1 MSETAREKMA
11 KDISEEIAEKKN
23 EVKQKAAAAREDIKG
38 MEKSRKSGGIRF
50 KVVFWFVLIM
60 WVAMTIVITASLT
73 TSLLQAMQDVRMN
86 IEVITEAEAQRF
98 TNRLDYYKGIV
109 SEIGTNP
116 DLADPYVSVADKQ
129 EIIDQKVKDYGFIRG
144 RIIGADGLSIFDE
157 VDYSDR
163 EYFIES
169 MKGNVWISEPV
180 VSKVTG
186 DLTIV
191 LSAPLYEDGIKG
203 GEIVGVVSFIPSEAF
218 INEMATSIEI
228 SESTVVSVV
237 NKDGKI
243 IASKIDGDNGQS
255 SLVMGEV
262 TVQSLETKNADYAEF
277 VKSALSTSTS
287 DDEVSAAA
295 LQTSIAGVKRF
306 ISAADIE
313 GSDGWR
319 LVTMTDYSDYNGTYV
334 TLRWMIIAI
343 SFVFAVICSF
353 LVYAK
358 ATAIVKPIEESS
370 KRLVSLAKG
379 NLKGEVKIFRTGDET
394 ETLCVATKQICESMR
409 KMIDD
414 MDYCFEGISHG
425 DLDIHVQHRELYVDD
440 YKPLLTGLRK
450 LKFNLNDVML
460 QINTASEQVNSGAE
474 QVSSGAQAL
483 SQGATEQ
490 ASSVQELSA
499 TVALIAEQIKENDVS
514 AQKAKEL
521 ANQTGAEMQSSSKQ
535 MEKMIS
541 AMGEINDTA
550 SQIEKIVKTID
561 DIAFQTNIL
570 ALNAAVE
577 AARAGAAG
585 KGFAV
590 VADEVRNLAQKSSEA
605 ANNTTNLIE
614 RTITAVKNGSEIADE
629 TAKSIFS
636 VVDYTLQVAD
646 LIASIATASEEQAT
660 AVSQVNVG
668 MEQVSAVVQTNS
680 ATAEQS
686 AAASEELSGQSHL
699 LKNLVEHFTLIDID
713 VVNKWRAGDKTV
725 AAMGY
730 EDNSS
735 KRQQTATTSETSKY

>member
-1 MSETAREKMA
+1 MSETEKTKLENKVA
-11 KDISEEIAEKKN
+11 EELNEKKA
-23 EVKQKAAAAREDIKG
+23 EIKQKAVAAKADVNALKQ
-38 MEKSRKSGGIRF
+38 SRKSGGLRF
-50 KVVFWFVLIM
+50 KVVFWFVLLL

-73 TSLLQAMQDVRMN
+73 TSRLQAMQNVREN
-86 IEVITEAEAQRF
+86 ITIITEAESQRF
-98 TNRLDYYKGIV
+98 TNQLEYYKGIV
-109 SEIGTNP
+109 GEIGTNP
-116 DLADPYVSVADKQ
+116 DLADPRVSLEDKQ
-129 EIIDQKVKDYGFIRG
+129 EIIDQKVKDYGFLRG
-144 RIIGADGLSIFDE
+144 RVIGTDGLSIFDE
-157 VDYSDR
+157 TDYSDR
-163 EYFIES
+163 DYFVES
-169 MKGNVWISEPV
+169 MKGKTWISEPV
-180 VSKVTG
+180 ISKVTG
-186 DLTIV
+186 NLTIII
-191 LSAPLYEDGIKG
+191 SAPLYEDGIKG
-203 GEIVGVVSFIPSEAF
+203 GEIIGVVSFIP
-218 INEMATSIEI
+218 NESFLNDLASSIEI
-228 SESTVVSVV
+228 SDSTIVSVI
-237 NKDGKI
+237 NKSGKI
-243 IASKIDGDNGQS
+243 IASKIDSADGTS
-255 SLVMGEV
+255 SMVMGGV
-262 TVQSLETKNADYAEF
+262 TVQSLDANNKEYADF
-277 VKSALSTSTS
+277 VASSLKTSTN
-287 DDEVSAAA
+287 DGVTAAN
-295 LQTSIAGVKRF
+295 SIMTKVAGIKRF

-319 LVTMTDYSDYNGTYV
+319 LVSLTNYSDYNGTYES
-334 TLRWMIIAI
+334 LRWIIIGI
-343 SFVFAVICSF
+343 SFVFEVLCSF
-353 LVYAK
+353 AVYVK

-370 KRLVSLAKG
+370 KRLVALAKG
-379 NLKGEVKIFRTGDET
+379 DLKSEVKHFKTGDET
-394 ETLCVATKQICESMR
+394 ETLCVATKQICDSMR

-414 MDYCFEGISHG
+414 MDYCFEGISNG

-440 YKPLLTGLRK
+440 YKPLLSGLRK

-490 ASSVQELSA
+490 ASSVEELSA
-499 TVALIAEQIKENDVS
+499 TIALIAEQIKENDES

-521 ANQTGAEMQSSSKQ
+521 ASQTGNEMQSSSKQ
-535 MEKMIS
+535 MEKMIA
-541 AMGEINDTA
+541 AMGEIKDTA

-646 LIASIATASEEQAT
+646 LVANIATASEEQAT
-660 AVSQVNVG
+660 AVAQVNTG

-680 ATAEQS
+680 ATAEES

-699 LKNLVEHFTLIDID
+699 LKNLVDHFALIDADI
-713 VVNKWRAGDKTV
+713 VNKWRAADKSV
-725 AAMGY
+725 VAMGY
-730 EDNSS
+730 DDEKKPKS
-735 KRQQTATTSETSKY
+735 TSKY

>member
-1 MSETAREKMA
+1 MSE
-11 KDISEEIAEKKN
+11 AEKTKLEN
-23 EVKQKAAAAREDIKG
+23 KVAEELSEKKAEIKQKAVAVKADADAMKQSMKKG
-38 MEKSRKSGGIRF
+38 GLRF
-50 KVVFWFVLIM
+50 KVVFWFVLLL

-73 TSLLQAMQDVRMN
+73 ASRLQAMQNVRQN
-86 IEVITEAEAQRF
+86 ITTITEAEAQRF
-98 TNRLDYYKGIV
+98 TNQLEYYKGIV
-109 SEIGTNP
+109 GEIGTNP
-116 DLADPYVSVADKQ
+116 DLADPRVSLEDKQ
-129 EIIDQKVKDYGFIRG
+129 AIIDQKVKDYGFLRG
-144 RIIGADGLSIFDE
+144 RIIGTDGLSIFDGT
-157 VDYSDR
+157 DYSDR
-163 EYFIES
+163 DYFVES
-169 MKGNVWISEPV
+169 MKGKTWISEPV

-186 DLTIV
+186 DLTII
-191 LSAPLYEDGIKG
+191 LSAPLYADGIQG
-203 GEIVGVVSFIPSEAF
+203 SEIVGVVSFIPNEAF
-218 INEMATSIEI
+218 LNDMASSIVI
-228 SESTVVSVV
+228 SESTIVSVI

-243 IASKIDGDNGQS
+243 IASKIDSEDGTS
-255 SLVMGEV
+255 SMVMGGV
-262 TVQSLETKNADYAEF
+262 TVQSLDAKNKEYADF
-277 VKSALSTSTS
+277 VSSSLKTSTTDGNVAAS
-287 DDEVSAAA
+287 SIMTKVS
-295 LQTSIAGVKRF
+295 GVQRF
-306 ISAADIE
+306 ISAADVE

-319 LVTMTDYSDYNGTYV
+319 LVSLTNYNDYNGTYV
-334 TLRWMIIAI
+334 TLSWIIIAI
-343 SFVFAVICSF
+343 SFVFATLCSF
-353 LVYAK
+353 AVYART
-358 ATAIVKPIEESS
+358 TAIVRPIEESS
-370 KRLVSLAKG
+370 KRLVALAKG
-379 NLKGEVKIFRTGDET
+379 DLKSEVKHFKTGDET
-394 ETLCVATKQICESMR
+394 ETLCVATKQICDSMR

-414 MDYCFEGISHG
+414 MDYCFEGISNG

-440 YKPLLTGLRK
+440 YKPLLSGLRK

-490 ASSVQELSA
+490 ASSVEELSA
-499 TVALIAEQIKENDVS
+499 TIALIAQQIKENDVS

-521 ANQTGAEMQSSSKQ
+521 ANQTGDEMQSSSKQ
-535 MEKMIS
+535 MEKMIA

-614 RTITAVKNGSEIADE
+614 RTITAVKNGSVIADE

-646 LIASIATASEEQAT
+646 LVANIATASEEQAT
-660 AVSQVNVG
+660 AVAQVNTG

-680 ATAEQS
+680 ATAEES

-699 LKNLVEHFTLIDID
+699 LKNLVDHFALIDADI
-713 VVNKWRAGDKTV
+713 VNKWRAADKSFTTV
-725 AAMGY
+725 Y
-730 EDNSS
+730 NDDEKKPKN
-735 KRQQTATTSETSKY
+735 TSKY